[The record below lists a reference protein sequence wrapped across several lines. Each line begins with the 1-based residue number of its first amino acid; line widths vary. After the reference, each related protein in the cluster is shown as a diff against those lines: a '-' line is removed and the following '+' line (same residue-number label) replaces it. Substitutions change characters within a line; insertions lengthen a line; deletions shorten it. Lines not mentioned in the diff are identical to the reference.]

1 MNEVKKLTKS
11 QRGYLLGIREKH
23 NQAFQAEINRAVNGV
38 IEELGLGED
47 LKSGAKVQFATD
59 YSMVTITKA
68 EPTPAPKKQPV
79 AKVPGKLKK

>member
-1 MNEVKKLTKS
+1 MNEVKRLTKS

-23 NQAFQAEINRAVNGV
+23 NQAFQTEINQAVNSV

-47 LKSGAKVQFATD
+47 LRAGAKVQFATD

-68 EPTPAPKKQPV
+68 GPPPAMPKP
-79 AKVPGKLKK
+79 KVPGKIKK